1 MYSKISREGS
11 LLSLLV
17 PSLNPGVGADSSEVL
32 VEELTRLVLL
42 ALHNNIYFT
51 KMKYLRKKNILK
63 PPDITFSFWHLW
75 KST

>member
-42 ALHNNIYFT
+42 ALHNNIYF
-51 KMKYLRKKNILK
+51 Y
-63 PPDITFSFWHLW
+63 TF
-75 KST
+75 